1 MLRKTCEHAYIYRL
15 GIIQVLFQPSKHCH
29 VTTSLRV
36 GYLIAF
42 SVTHHSG
49 AFHLLIGVLAGILE
63 LHDITQHAG
72 NTMIDLNT
80 RVSAVNASKKMRMNT
95 RKSQSL
101 NTLLQSLYAGRCFS
115 MSALEY
121 ASKRLLLGGFLDSSY
136 TCRISAATQA
146 WSTRATGM
154 YSYGCV

>member
-1 MLRKTCEHAYIYRL
+1 MCQGKHAHAYIYRL
-15 GIIQVLFQPSKHCH
+15 GIIQVLFQPRKHCH

-36 GYLIAF
+36 GYLISF
-42 SVTHHSG
+42 LVTHHSG
-49 AFHLLIGVLAGILE
+49 AFHFLIGVLAGILE

-72 NTMIDLNT
+72 NSMIDLNT
-80 RVSAVNASKKMRMNT
+80 RVSAVNASKEKIRMDT
-95 RKSQSL
+95 RNSQSL

-154 YSYGCV
+154 YS